1 MRKHFIL
8 LTFIFSISFT
18 ALAQSGKSIRIGY
31 IDMEYILQNVPE
43 YAEANN
49 QLEQKAQK
57 WKQEMEVKKNEITKL
72 EDAFKLERVLLTKE
86 LIVEREEAIAALQA
100 ELVEYQ
106 QKKFG
111 PTGELIVQKSVLVKP
126 IQDQIFAA
134 VQDLA
139 EVKKYDFIFDKSSDL
154 TMLFAQKRFDIS
166 DQVIKKITASAR
178 RSQMTKKQIKEEEA
192 KEYKENLE
200 DANPGLAERQKK
212 LEERKVAREKA
223 IEDKKLAAEEKKNA
237 ADAKRQQLKD
247 EKEAKKNGAVV
258 PEKVV
263 SKTVKENS
271 AKTEEK
277 STAADAK
284 ANNTE
289 VKKEANEKIIADRE
303 AAKKAVLE
311 ARTKSQ
317 AERQKAIED
326 RKAKVLA
333 DREAAKKAKDS
344 IKNNK

>member
-1 MRKHFIL
+1 
-8 LTFIFSISFT
+8 
-18 ALAQSGKSIRIGY
+18 
-31 IDMEYILQNVPE
+31 MEYILQNVPE

-86 LIVEREEAIAALQA
+86 LIIEREEAIVALQT

-111 PTGELIVQKSVLVKP
+111 PTGELIVQKSVLIKP
-126 IQDQIFAA
+126 IQDQIFVA

-166 DQVIKKITASAR
+166 DQVIKKITAAAR
-178 RSQMTKKQIKEEEA
+178 RSQMSKKQIKEEEA

-200 DANPGLAERQKK
+200 DATPGLAERQKR

-223 IEDKKLAAEEKKNA
+223 MEEKKLAAEEKKNA
-237 ADAKRQQLKD
+237 ADAKKQQLLE
-247 EKEAKKNGAVV
+247 EKNAKKNGVAA
-258 PEKVV
+258 PEKVDD
-263 SKTVKENS
+263 KLKLAN
-271 AKTEEK
+271 
-277 STAADAK
+277 K
-284 ANNTE
+284 ATNIPE
-289 VKKEANEKIIADRE
+289 VKKEGNEKMNADKE
-303 AAKKAVLE
+303 AEKKAVLD

-333 DREAAKKAKDS
+333 DREAAKKVKDS
-344 IKNNK
+344 IKNKK